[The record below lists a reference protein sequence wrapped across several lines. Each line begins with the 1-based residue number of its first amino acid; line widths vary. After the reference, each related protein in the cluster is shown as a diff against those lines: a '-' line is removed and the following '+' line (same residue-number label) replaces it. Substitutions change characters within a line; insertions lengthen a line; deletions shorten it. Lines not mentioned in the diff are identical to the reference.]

1 MARLLVKHSRS
12 FTIVARREG
21 DDFGV
26 ILANTP
32 KAGAMSYAERIRGVL
47 EQHPFPQGPVTASLG
62 VAAFPADAA
71 TADDLMVRVE
81 QVLGEAKA
89 RGKNRVAQR

>member
-1 MARLLVKHSRS
+1 M
-12 FTIVARREG
+12 ARREG
-21 DDFGV
+21 DDFAV

-47 EQHPFPQGPVTASLG
+47 EQHPFPPGPVTASLG

-71 TADDLMVRVE
+71 SAEDLMARAE
-81 QVLGEAKA
+81 QALTEGKS
-89 RGKNRVAQR
+89 RGRNRVAQR